1 MSRWV
6 TLAVFLV
13 LTLGGG
19 LAIGTLTGPDQWF
32 AALQKP
38 AFNPPN
44 WVFAPVWSTLYVL
57 IAIAGWRCWERDS
70 RSVPMA
76 LWWLQLVLNFAWTPI
91 FFSLH
96 AIGAALLVIVGLL
109 AVILIFVATSWR
121 RDRAAAMLFL
131 PYAAWVAFAAVLNA
145 AIYQLN

>member
-19 LAIGTLTGPDQWF
+19 LVIGTLTGPDQWF

-57 IAIAGWRCWERDS
+57 IAIAGWRWWERDS

>member
-6 TLAVFLV
+6 TLAVLLV

-19 LAIGTLTGPDQWF
+19 VVIGTLTGPDQWF

-57 IAIAGWRCWERDS
+57 IAIAGWRWWERDS
-70 RSVPMA
+70 RSIPMA

>member
-1 MSRWV
+1 MSKWV
-6 TLAVFLV
+6 TLAVFLA

-32 AALQKP
+32 ETLQKP

-44 WVFAPVWSTLYVL
+44 WVFAPAWSTLYVV
-57 IAIAGWRCWERDS
+57 IAVAGRRWWERDS
-70 RSVPMA
+70 HSLPMA
-76 LWWLQLVLNFAWTPI
+76 LWWLQLVLNFTWTPI

-96 AIGAALLVIVGLL
+96 AIGPALFVIAGLLVAIFV
-109 AVILIFVATSWR
+109 FVATSWN
-121 RDRAAAMLFL
+121 RDRVAAVLFL
-131 PYAAWVAFAAVLNA
+131 PYAAWVAFATALNM

>member
-6 TLAVFLV
+6 TLVGFLV

-32 AALQKP
+32 ATLQKP

-57 IAIAGWRCWERDS
+57 IAIAGWRQWERDS

-76 LWWLQLVLNFAWTPI
+76 LWWLQLILNFAWTPI